1 MVLHVFIILSLSGVT
16 TSLEFMRDSAVNS
29 LPKTGM
35 MVASLLIFYA
45 GLALTERWSFQA
57 YRARRRF
64 LLLLSA
70 EFIVFAAAM
79 MLSAGKGGYVTAAI
93 AVLFVYIQLATL
105 LLSGKYTHNRA
116 VQ

>member
-1 MVLHVFIILSLSGVT
+1 MMDLLV
-16 TSLEFMRDSAVNS
+16 
-29 LPKTGM
+29 TGM
-35 MVASLLIFYA
+35 IHR
-45 GLALTERWSFQA
+45 TEYDVKTKEPSPC
-57 YRARRRF
+57 
-64 LLLLSA
+64 L
-70 EFIVFAAAM
+70 IVFAAAM